1 MTNSLWPHGLQ
12 CARLPCPSPSPW
24 VCSNSCSLSQWSHST
39 ISSSVSPSPLA
50 LNLSQ
55 HQGLFQWVS
64 SLHHTAKVLI
74 SFRIDWFDLLAVQG
88 TLKILLQ
95 HHSLK
100 VSFLWCSAFFVV
112 QLSHP
117 YMTPGK
123 PIAYLVHTDE
133 GLEKDWNG
141 GYNSGPLIKC
151 RAIFSCMFMTSL
163 SSSLDVHW

>member
-1 MTNSLWPHGLQ
+1 MTSSLWPHGPQ
-12 CARLPCPSPSPW
+12 YARLPCPSLSPW

-39 ISSSVSPSPLA
+39 ISSSVSSSPLA

-64 SLHHTAKVLI
+64 SLHHMAKVLI
-74 SFRIDWFDLLAVQG
+74 SFRIDWFDLLVAQG

-95 HHSLK
+95 RHSFK
-100 VSFLWCSAFFVV
+100 VSILWCSAFLMA

-117 YMTPGK
+117 HMTPGK
-123 PIAYLVHTDE
+123 PIAYLAHTDE
-133 GLEKDWNG
+133 GLEKDCNG

-151 RAIFSCMFMTSL
+151 HAIFSCMRL
-163 SSSLDVHW
+163 CPLLAVL

>member
-1 MTNSLWPHGLQ
+1 M
-12 CARLPCPSPSPW
+12 
-24 VCSNSCSLSQWSHST
+24 
-39 ISSSVSPSPLA
+39 
-50 LNLSQ
+50 
-55 HQGLFQWVS
+55 
-64 SLHHTAKVLI
+64 
-74 SFRIDWFDLLAVQG
+74 
-88 TLKILLQ
+88 
-95 HHSLK
+95 
-100 VSFLWCSAFFVV
+100 V

-163 SSSLDVHW
+163 SSSLDVH